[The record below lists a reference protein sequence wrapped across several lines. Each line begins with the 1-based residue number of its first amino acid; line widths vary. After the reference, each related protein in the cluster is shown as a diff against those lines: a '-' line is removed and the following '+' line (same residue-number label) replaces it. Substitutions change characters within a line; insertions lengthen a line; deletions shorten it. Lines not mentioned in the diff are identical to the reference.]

1 MNALGKI
8 GRTRFGRALTLLGAL
23 TLAACGGG
31 GAKSPDFTSGL
42 ESISVSPTGRSL
54 ALGESAQYRAYGH
67 YTAPPGG
74 TGETR
79 ELTSVVDWSAGDPGI
94 AEVSDA
100 GVALSK
106 GVGDT
111 TIRASFAG
119 LEGTGTLA
127 VGAPVIKQLI
137 VRGAGGSSE
146 QTISLGQ
153 STPFTAYGLYTD
165 GVERLIESALNQVR
179 WSAGVGADLS
189 ATAGTIVTAT
199 GSAISAGT
207 PIKADLYS
215 ADGSTAVTYNGLP
228 ISGTATLVVTAAA
241 VSSLKQIQ
249 WSEDP
254 VPGASDLPPTSP
266 LKVVEGATRRAVAIG
281 VFTDGSV
288 GVVAGSQLDWNASP
302 ADGSVIAVDALGN
315 VTGAARGPATL
326 GAALKAN
333 SAIAVTRAVEV
344 VDEACQSPARQ
355 DRFVANGWFVPVLCL
370 ICSVN
375 EVGNVIDADDT
386 NYATLT
392 NNVALL
398 GGETAVNL
406 SLQEGEAAINT
417 GPAPKPVS
425 FLIAIDQGT
434 FPVLNLGLFN
444 QLYISL
450 HSDPDGVSS
459 VTGQVAASGIGDG
472 GTNAL
477 ELTLLGLHLVPG
489 LDTVKVSFTPP
500 AGVEYR
506 RLRLGNNAG
515 VVQANLSK
523 SVRVSAACLGD

>member
-1 MNALGKI
+1 MNALSKI
-8 GRTRFGRALTLLGAL
+8 GRTRFGRALTVLGVL

-42 ESISVSPTGRSL
+42 ESISISPASRSL

-74 TGETR
+74 SSETR
-79 ELTSVVDWSAGDPGI
+79 ELTSVVSWSAADAAI
-94 AEVSDA
+94 AEVSEA

-106 GVGDT
+106 GVGET
-111 TIRASFAG
+111 TIRASLAG
-119 LEGTGTLA
+119 LEGAGMLA
-127 VGAPVIKQLI
+127 VGAPVIKGLI
-137 VRGAGGSSE
+137 VRGAGGSSQ

-153 STPFTAYGLYTD
+153 STQFTAFGLYTD
-165 GVERLIESALNQVR
+165 GVERLIESSMNQVK
-179 WSAGVGADLS
+179 WSAGPGVELSPAVG
-189 ATAGTIVTAT
+189 TVVTAT

-207 PIKADLYS
+207 TIKADLYS

-249 WSEDP
+249 WSDEP
-254 VPGASDLPPTSP
+254 IPGASDIPPTSA
-266 LKVVEGATRRAVAIG
+266 LKLVEGATRRAVAIG
-281 VFTDGSV
+281 VFTDGTV
-288 GVVAGSQLDWNASP
+288 GVVAASQLDWSASP
-302 ADGSVIAVDALGN
+302 ADNSVIAVDAQGN
-315 VTGAARGPATL
+315 VNGAGRGPATL
-326 GAALKAN
+326 NAALKSN
-333 SAIAVTRAVEV
+333 SAMAASRAVEV

-375 EVGNVIDADDT
+375 EVANVIDADDT

-406 SLQEGEAAINT
+406 SLKEGEAAINT
-417 GPAPKPVS
+417 GPAPTPVS
-425 FLIAIDQGT
+425 FLIVIDQGT